1 MSFFPGFGGAPSI
14 PAPPLPP
21 PPPPDPPK
29 RTDPAV
35 VQAKEDL
42 AASERRRKGRSGS
55 ILTSSRGVVGGQ
67 LQQPSADDNTKLG

>member
-1 MSFFPGFGGAPSI
+1 MSIFPGFGGAPI
-14 PAPPLPP
+14 PPPPPPP

-42 AASERRRKGRSGS
+42 LASERRRSGRQGS
-55 ILTSSRGVVGGQ
+55 ILTSARGVIGGD
-67 LQQPSADDNTKLG
+67 LSQPTATDDNTKLG